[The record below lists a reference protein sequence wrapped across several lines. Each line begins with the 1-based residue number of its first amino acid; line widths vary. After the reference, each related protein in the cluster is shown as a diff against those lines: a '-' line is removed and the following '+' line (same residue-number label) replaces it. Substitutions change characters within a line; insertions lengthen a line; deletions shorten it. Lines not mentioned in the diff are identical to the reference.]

1 VFVVPSSSLRSKNS
15 CGRRT
20 ATSQALVKATVA
32 DQEDILLDSDWLRD
46 DMIDKPQELLARQYS
61 QIDGLQ
67 SRGVQ
72 RSGDAQGEYLIVCSL
87 RNCSIEKCEKYRHSK
102 TTCPDLCH
110 VQND

>member
-1 VFVVPSSSLRSKNS
+1 
-15 CGRRT
+15 
-20 ATSQALVKATVA
+20 VKATVA

-72 RSGDAQGEYLIVCSL
+72 RSGDALGEYLIVCSLRNCSIEKCEKYRHSKGEYLIVCSL